1 MAKERQYERLISFVG
16 ISVWGHFPRAMSLP
30 SLEIRV
36 STKAST
42 SGGRGKYKGISAP
55 KSTCV
60 IVSLYKEGLGVNI
73 ATVLATLSNLSIY
86 LWCGPQEDLTYLP

>member
-1 MAKERQYERLISFVG
+1 MMAKERQYERLISFVG
-16 ISVWGHFPRAMSLP
+16 ISVWGHFPWAMSLP
-30 SLEIRV
+30 SLEIHV

-42 SGGRGKYKGISAP
+42 SGGRGKYKGMSA
-55 KSTCV
+55 CI